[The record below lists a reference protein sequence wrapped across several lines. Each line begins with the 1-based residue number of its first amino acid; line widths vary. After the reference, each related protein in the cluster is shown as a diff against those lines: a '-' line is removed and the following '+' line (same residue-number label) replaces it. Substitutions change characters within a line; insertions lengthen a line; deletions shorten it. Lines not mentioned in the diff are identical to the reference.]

1 MNDFGYGVTNN
12 ADNADVTKD
21 NNGDAIDLS
30 KSNGLS
36 SPDDNDSTTDLD
48 KNKNFDSVFHR
59 LYLIPKQVQN
69 EIYL

>member
-48 KNKNFDSVFHR
+48 KNKNNGNR
-59 LYLIPKQVQN
+59 CT
-69 EIYL
+69 